1 MNKTVKFGLAA
12 FAIAASASVF
22 AQNADVEIENE
33 NEYEA
38 VGWTPIAL
46 GLASP
51 VQLPW
56 GCHQWDIFGL
66 DISAIWADNCK
77 MYGLGVS
84 GIAMATRG
92 DMMGLQVAGLC
103 NWATADVCGM
113 RVTLGGNFCYGTTYG
128 FDAGAFAY
136 RDGDMWGWD
145 TEFVGSYQKKFWGLQ
160 MAGLANVCT
169 EQSYGCAIA
178 LGTNWSPVAY
188 GCDVAGL
195 FNYTTELHG
204 CQIGL
209 VNYAKE
215 CPWGFQ
221 IGLVNIIM
229 DNSWKV
235 LPIVNGYF

>member
-1 MNKTVKFGLAA
+1 MNKSIKFGIAALAMTAIVPA
-12 FAIAASASVF
+12 FAKA
-22 AQNADVEIENE
+22 NADVAVEEE

-56 GCHQWDIFGL
+56 GSHRWDVFGL
-66 DISAIWADNCK
+66 DLGVIWADNPK
-77 MYGLGVS
+77 MYGLGVA
-84 GIAMATRG
+84 GIAMATRD

-103 NWATADVCGM
+103 NWATKDVYGM

-128 FDAGAFAY
+128 FDAGLFAY
-136 RDGDMWGWD
+136 RDGDMRGWD
-145 TEFVGSYQKKFWGLQ
+145 TEFVGSYQKNFWGVQ
-160 MAGLANVCT
+160 IAGLANVCT

-178 LGTNWSPVAY
+178 MGTNWAEVMY
-188 GCDVAGL
+188 GFDL
-195 FNYTTELHG
+195 SIFNYTKELHG
-204 CQIGL
+204 CQVGV

-235 LPIVNGYF
+235 LPIVNGFF